1 MLKTEYK
8 VYIII
13 FAVIA
18 IVIIFKYF
26 FKNGNYA
33 LITDAYEDPYIIDN
47 IITEQEANH
56 IITKS
61 SMFFND
67 SRILGDTLDTTIR
80 KSKSTWLY

>member
-18 IVIIFKYF
+18 IVIIFKHF

-47 IITEQEANH
+47 IITKN
-56 IITKS
+56 IPIP
-61 SMFFND
+61 
-67 SRILGDTLDTTIR
+67 
-80 KSKSTWLY
+80 